1 MTGASPPRLPD
12 YLGHIVEAIHRARRY
27 VVGHSDASFASDEK
41 SQDAVMRNIEVM
53 GEAARNV
60 LRHHPDFAAA
70 HPDAPWA
77 LMVGMRNRVSP
88 GYFAVD
94 WDLIWATV
102 QNDLPVLDDQ
112 VTSLLVGL
120 APAGSA

>member
-12 YLGHIVEAIHRARRY
+12 YLGHILEAIHRAQRY
-27 VVGHSDASFASDEK
+27 VAGHGEVSFASDEK
-41 SQDAVMRNIEVM
+41 SQDAVMRNIEGM

-60 LRHHPDFAAA
+60 LRLHPDFAAA
-70 HPDAPWA
+70 HSDVPWA
-77 LMVGMRNRVSP
+77 LMVGMRNRVSH

>member
-70 HPDAPWA
+70 HPDAPWT
-77 LMVGMRNRVSP
+77 LMMGMRNRVSP